1 VDAPSVSLR
10 DVREIAPTARRVIA
24 EFERDFAEALTETQI
39 HHIGATSFPF
49 GHTKGDVDVNVR
61 VAEGQFPAAVA
72 ALRERLEPVQME
84 NWSTSFASFVAE
96 GYELPLGVQVTSI
109 GSKDD
114 FLLALR
120 DRMCADPS
128 LLRRYD
134 DVKVAAASQGVE
146 EYWRAKDALLRE
158 ILRD

>member
-1 VDAPSVSLR
+1 VAGSSVNLR
-10 DVREIAPTARRVIA
+10 NVREIAPAAKRVIA
-24 EFERDFAEALTETQI
+24 EFERDFAEALTQTQI
-39 HHIGATSFPF
+39 HHIGATSLPF

-61 VAEGQFPAAVA
+61 VAEAQFPATVT
-72 ALRERLEPVQME
+72 ALRGRLEPAQME

-96 GYELPLGVQVTSI
+96 SYELPLGVQVTSI

-114 FLLALR
+114 FLLKLR

-128 LLRRYD
+128 FLRRYD
-134 DVKVAAASQGVE
+134 DIKVAAASQGAE
-146 EYWRAKDALLRE
+146 EYWKAKDALLRE